1 MIETANEELRLDQ
14 LARKQE
20 EERRLAGEKFEFE
33 PRFLPWCQR
42 FTMAKLSRDTLKKLA
57 DDGLIPQDWIR
68 DLPDGAS
75 PLLKKV
81 LNMILDG
88 DEEAEAIHEQFLNW
102 NFDFVFDPARGEVRA
117 VFALCDRLNAD
128 GNCIHFSP
136 REPKDAV

>member
-14 LARKQE
+14 LARNQE
-20 EERRLAGEKFEFE
+20 GDRLAGGKFEFE

-57 DDGLIPQDWIR
+57 DDGLIPQDWTR

-88 DEEAEAIHEQFLNW
+88 DEELEAIHEQFLKW

-128 GNCIHFSP
+128 GKCIHFSP